1 MIKFT
6 PAVNRRYYIYG
17 TIFQF
22 ICMISNVTALVILVH
37 LLFSITAAGIPH
49 LTIDF
54 LSSPPSRF
62 PEQSGLYPAIFGTIW
77 NMSLTGLFSIGM
89 GMMAAIYLEEY
100 ASRSNR
106 FIQFIN
112 INIQNLAGV
121 PSIIYGILGLT
132 LFVRWMGLGRSVIA
146 GALTMTLLILP
157 TITIATQEALRAVP
171 DSFRYGGYGIG
182 MTRWQVVKYQVLP
195 IAMPG
200 ILTGI
205 IIGLSRAIGETAPLI
220 MLGALTYVAFAP
232 SSIMDGFTVVPIQIF
247 NWASMPQKG
256 FHDISAA
263 AIIILLGLL
272 LSMNAVAIYL
282 RIFFQRKLSS
292 LHGI

>member
-1 MIKFT
+1 
-6 PAVNRRYYIYG
+6 
-17 TIFQF
+17 
-22 ICMISNVTALVILVH
+22 
-37 LLFSITAAGIPH
+37 
-49 LTIDF
+49 
-54 LSSPPSRF
+54 
-62 PEQSGLYPAIFGTIW
+62 
-77 NMSLTGLFSIGM
+77 MSLTGFFAIGV
-89 GMMAAIYLEEY
+89 GMTAAIYLEEY
-100 ASRSNR
+100 SSHSNR
-106 FIQFIN
+106 FVQFIK

-146 GALTMTLLILP
+146 GALTMALLILP

-171 DSFRYGGYGIG
+171 DSFRFGGYGIG

-195 IAMPG
+195 VAMPG
-200 ILTGI
+200 ILTGV

-220 MLGALTYVAFAP
+220 MIGALTYVAFAP
-232 SSIMDGFTVVPIQIF
+232 SSIMDGFTVLPIQIF
-247 NWASMPQKG
+247 NWASLPQKG

-263 AIIILLGLL
+263 AIIILLAVL

-292 LHGI
+292 LHG

>member
-1 MIKFT
+1 MIKFE
-6 PAVNRRYYIYG
+6 PALNRRYYIYG
-17 TIFQF
+17 AAFQF
-22 ICMISNVTALVILVH
+22 LCLTANVASLVILAY
-37 LLFSITAAGIPH
+37 LLYSITASGFPY
-49 LTIDF
+49 LTRDF
-54 LSSPPSRF
+54 LMNPPSRF
-62 PEQSGLYPAIFGTIW
+62 PEKSGVYPAIMGTIW
-77 NMSLTGLFSIGM
+77 VLVLTGFLSVGSGIT
-89 GMMAAIYLEEY
+89 AAIYIEEY
-100 ASRSNR
+100 SSRSNR
-106 FIQFIN
+106 FIQFIK

-146 GALTMTLLILP
+146 GALTMALLILP

-171 DSFRYGGYGIG
+171 DSFRFGGYGIG
-182 MTRWQVVKYQVLP
+182 MTRWQVVRYQVLP
-195 IAMPG
+195 VAMPG

-220 MLGALTYVAFAP
+220 MIGALTYVAFAP
-232 SSIMDGFTVVPIQIF
+232 SGLMDGFTVLPIQIF

-263 AIIILLGLL
+263 AIIILLAVL

-282 RIFFQRKLSS
+282 RIYFQRKLSS
-292 LHGI
+292 LHG

>member
-1 MIKFT
+1 MIKFEPT
-6 PAVNRRYYIYG
+6 VNRRYYVYG
-17 TIFQF
+17 AVFQF
-22 ICMISNVTALVILVH
+22 ICLITNVAALVILVH
-37 LLFSITAAGIPH
+37 LLFSITASGIPH
-49 LTIDF
+49 LTTDF
-54 LSSPPSRF
+54 LTNPPSRF
-62 PEQSGLYPAIFGTIW
+62 PEKSGVFPAIMGTIW
-77 NMSLTGLFSIGM
+77 NMSLTGFFAIGIGM
-89 GMMAAIYLEEY
+89 TAAIYLEEY
-100 ASRSNR
+100 SSHSNR
-106 FIQFIN
+106 FVQFIK

-146 GALTMTLLILP
+146 GALTMALLILP

-171 DSFRYGGYGIG
+171 DSFRFGGYGIG

-195 IAMPG
+195 VAMPG
-200 ILTGI
+200 ILTGV

-220 MLGALTYVAFAP
+220 MIGALTYVAFAP
-232 SSIMDGFTVVPIQIF
+232 SSIMDGFTVLPIQVF
-247 NWASMPQKG
+247 NWASLPQKG

-263 AIIILLGLL
+263 AIIILLAVL

-292 LHGI
+292 LHG

>member
-6 PAVNRRYYIYG
+6 PAVNRRYYLYG
-17 TIFQF
+17 AVFQF
-22 ICMISNVTALVILVH
+22 ICLITNVAALVILVH
-37 LLFSITAAGIPH
+37 LLLSITASGIPH
-49 LTIDF
+49 LTTDF
-54 LSSPPSRF
+54 LTNPPSRF
-62 PEQSGLYPAIFGTIW
+62 PEKSGVFPSIMGTIW
-77 NMSLTGLFSIGM
+77 NMSLTGFFAIGM
-89 GMMAAIYLEEY
+89 GMTAAIYLEEY
-100 ASRSNR
+100 SSHSNR
-106 FIQFIN
+106 FVQFIK

-146 GALTMTLLILP
+146 GALTMALLILP

-171 DSFRYGGYGIG
+171 DSFRFGGYGIG

-195 IAMPG
+195 VAMPG

-220 MLGALTYVAFAP
+220 MIGALTYVAFAP
-232 SSIMDGFTVVPIQIF
+232 SSIMDGFTVLPIQVF
-247 NWASMPQKG
+247 NWASLPQKG

-263 AIIILLGLL
+263 AIIILLAVL

-292 LHGI
+292 LHG